1 MYLQRF
7 DHIQDFGQAVQAYL
21 RQNAAENN
29 LLLGVLHTLLHNPE
43 RYTEPPYLAIART
56 NNEILAVAIRTPP
69 HKLLLSKAADLTALH
84 LIAQDYYQQYQMQ
97 LPGFMGLTLEAEHF
111 GQEWQTLTGQSS
123 QLTVAMRIH
132 QLTTVQLTAKVP
144 GSIRLATES
153 DRSLLRQWI
162 LEFRLEIGEVFN
174 EDVEK
179 VIDSGLRFQEIY
191 LWEDGEPVSIA
202 AGRAADPLARIGLVY
217 TPPAYRNQGYATA
230 CVAAVSQKLLDQG
243 YPSCFLLT
251 DLENPTSNHIYQQ
264 IGYRGVCDWQEYSC
278 S

>member
-1 MYLQRF
+1 
-7 DHIQDFGQAVQAYL
+7 
-21 RQNAAENN
+21 
-29 LLLGVLHTLLHNPE
+29 
-43 RYTEPPYLAIART
+43 
-56 NNEILAVAIRTPP
+56 
-69 HKLLLSKAADLTALH
+69 
-84 LIAQDYYQQYQMQ
+84 
-97 LPGFMGLTLEAEHF
+97 
-111 GQEWQTLTGQSS
+111 
-123 QLTVAMRIH
+123 
-132 QLTTVQLTAKVP
+132 
-144 GSIRLATES
+144 LATEI

-162 LEFRLEIGEVFN
+162 LAFRLEIGAVFN

-202 AGRAADPLARIGLVY
+202 AGRAADPLGRIGLVY

-230 CVAAVSQKLLDQG
+230 CVAEVSQKLLDQG

-251 DLENPTSNHIYQQ
+251 DLANFTSNHIYQQ